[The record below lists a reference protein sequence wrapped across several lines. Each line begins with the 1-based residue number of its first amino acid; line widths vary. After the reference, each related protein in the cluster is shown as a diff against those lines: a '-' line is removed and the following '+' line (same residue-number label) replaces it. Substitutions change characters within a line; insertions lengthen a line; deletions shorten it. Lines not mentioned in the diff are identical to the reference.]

1 MGNIEDIKRPAVL
14 PPQFRSAE
22 DLDPDAL
29 QPSGQDDEPEPGLKQ
44 ENREEI
50 HPN

>member
-22 DLDPDAL
+22 DLAAEAAQL
-29 QPSGQDDEPEPGLKQ
+29 SGQDRAPEADMKQ
-44 ENREEI
+44 ENSEEI
-50 HPN
+50 HPD